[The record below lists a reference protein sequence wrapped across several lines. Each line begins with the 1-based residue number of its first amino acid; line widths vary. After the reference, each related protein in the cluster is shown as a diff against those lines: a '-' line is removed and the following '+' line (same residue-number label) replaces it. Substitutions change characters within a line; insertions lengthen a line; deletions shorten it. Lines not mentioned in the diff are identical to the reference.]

1 MPLFRRVIACLCALG
16 LALPA
21 LAQDRSAAEVAKLR
35 MDIAARKRLLSQ
47 RMTAAACFLTFDIDR
62 ERQLRIL
69 TDSLDLFRVSLDQL
83 ESGAPA
89 MALPPVT
96 TLTARIALHESRIIW
111 GPYRN
116 LATQI
121 RDQAATGIGGNIAL
135 LDQLARL
142 EPILLNS
149 TQSVVSAL
157 SKVHQS
163 QSGTRIAEI
172 DLAGRQGMLLQ
183 AIVKESCLLTVAKI
197 RKGSLASH
205 LNQMRAQTEM
215 FEHTGYA
222 LRTGE
227 VGETHNPPPRDT
239 FEALVQAHYAWSD
252 LIYLLDPTHNET
264 ALPELTL
271 FDVALVYEVLL
282 PRLEEV
288 VWTYVNG

>member
-1 MPLFRRVIACLCALG
+1 MHLFRLVFAFLCALG

-21 LAQDRSAAEVAKLR
+21 LAQTRSAAEIAKLR
-35 MDIAARKRLLSQ
+35 MDIAGRQRLLSQ

-69 TDSLDLFRVSLDQL
+69 TESLDLFRVSLDQL
-83 ESGAPA
+83 ESGAPT
-89 MALPPVT
+89 MALPAVT
-96 TLTARIALHESRIIW
+96 TFSARIALHESRIIW

-121 RDQAATGIGGNIAL
+121 RDQAAAGDSGNIAQ

-157 SKVHQS
+157 SKAHQT

-172 DLAGRQGMLLQ
+172 DLAGRQRMLSQ
-183 AIVKESCLLTVAKI
+183 AIVKESCLLTVAKT
-197 RKGSLASH
+197 RKNSLASH
-205 LNQMRAQTEM
+205 LNQIRLKTEI
-215 FEHTGYA
+215 FERTGYA
-222 LRTGE
+222 LRTGA
-227 VGETHNPPPRDT
+227 VGDTPDPPPPDT

-252 LIYLLDPTHNET
+252 LIYLLEPTRNGA
-264 ALPELTL
+264 ALPELAL
-271 FDVALVYEVLL
+271 FDVALVYEDLL
-282 PRLEEV
+282 PRLEDV